1 MQYCVLLR
9 VIKPFGIEELTTV
22 EEAFRSMV
30 VPDGELYQVEI
41 GSQIFEIRSDQY
53 GTTEEQRKHLAV
65 FMPEKRK
72 ESYIKSGKAFHSN
85 ITTVTM
91 KLAHMLT
98 IRRGIVN
105 WIRLINLKKS
115 LKDLIA
121 WANEGLQNNVA
132 ITLIEGGMESW
143 RAKQ

>member
-1 MQYCVLLR
+1 
-9 VIKPFGIEELTTV
+9 
-22 EEAFRSMV
+22 
-30 VPDGELYQVEI
+30 
-41 GSQIFEIRSDQY
+41 
-53 GTTEEQRKHLAV
+53 
-65 FMPEKRK
+65 
-72 ESYIKSGKAFHSN
+72 
-85 ITTVTM
+85 M

-105 WIRLINLKKS
+105 WIRFIILKKS
-115 LKDLIA
+115 LKDLFA

>member
-1 MQYCVLLR
+1 MSNKAR
-9 VIKPFGIEELTTV
+9 FEFK
-22 EEAFRSMV
+22 S
-30 VPDGELYQVEI
+30 
-41 GSQIFEIRSDQY
+41 IFNF
-53 GTTEEQRKHLAV
+53 TEV
-65 FMPEKRK
+65 FP
-72 ESYIKSGKAFHSN
+72 GAFHCN

-105 WIRLINLKKS
+105 WIRFINLKKS
-115 LKDLIA
+115 LKDLFA